1 MARKKSVKNSNLFV
15 AFWNGDVS
23 LVKSYWLIGV
33 LLTIGVVF
41 VATFLVIAAGLQFEA
56 MFGIYIPWVIYI
68 TVGIWRSADKYK
80 GPKYW
85 AILAKIAMVIGV
97 LLNFKDLLT
106 GNY

>member
-1 MARKKSVKNSNLFV
+1 MARKKSAKNSNLFV

-33 LLTIGVVF
+33 LLTIGVVL
-41 VATFLVIAAGLQFEA
+41 VATFLVIAVGLPYEA

-68 TVGIWRSADKYK
+68 TVGVWRSADKYK
-80 GPKYW
+80 GPKFW

>member
-1 MARKKSVKNSNLFV
+1 MARKKSSKNSNLFV

-33 LLTIGVVF
+33 LLTIGVVL
-41 VATFLVIAAGLQFEA
+41 VATFLVIAVGLPYEA

-80 GPKYW
+80 G
-85 AILAKIAMVIGV
+85 AKFWEIFAKVAVVFGIVSNLFSMIAGV
-97 LLNFKDLLT
+97 
-106 GNY
+106 